1 MSIEVYVGSRGT
13 VFVSAWSAGWTSL
26 VLDLLFMCRLTTLR
40 KCAGEQAISVVV
52 VIKTMA
58 AIVVFKLALTR

>member
-1 MSIEVYVGSRGT
+1 MSIEVYAGSRGT
-13 VFVSAWSAGWTSL
+13 VFVWAWSAGCIRLDMDVSL
-26 VLDLLFMCRLTTLR
+26 VCRLTTLR

-58 AIVVFKLALTR
+58 AIVVFELALTR

>member
-1 MSIEVYVGSRGT
+1 M
-13 VFVSAWSAGWTSL
+13 
-26 VLDLLFMCRLTTLR
+26 DLFSTYRLTILR

-58 AIVVFKLALTR
+58 AVVVFKFRLYLWDT

>member
-1 MSIEVYVGSRGT
+1 MNIDVL
-13 VFVSAWSAGWTSL
+13 FV
-26 VLDLLFMCRLTTLR
+26 CRLTTLR

-58 AIVVFKLALTR
+58 AIVVFELAST

>member
-1 MSIEVYVGSRGT
+1 MDV
-13 VFVSAWSAGWTSL
+13 SL
-26 VLDLLFMCRLTTLR
+26 VSRLTTLR

-58 AIVVFKLALTR
+58 AIVVSKFELTGYIDFCLMSIFWGREKQMYNS

>member
-1 MSIEVYVGSRGT
+1 MSIEVYAGSQGT
-13 VFVSAWSAGWTSL
+13 MFVSAWSAGWNL
-26 VLDLLFMCRLTTLR
+26 MNIDVLFVCRLTTLR

-58 AIVVFKLALTR
+58 AIVVFELAST